1 MRPREGLAFTID
13 RGHRTIARFGK
24 VFRPGARLDLT
35 VSVRSFGSGSSGNAL
50 LIEAGASAVLIDAGV
65 GPRSLKSGLALAGRE
80 PDQLTAVL
88 LTHEH
93 VDHVRSVGWFTRR
106 NVPIVATAGTASATG
121 LNPSAYTRVV
131 PGKQLA
137 LDGLIIHSLSVSHD
151 ALEPC
156 GYLIE
161 TSEMRI
167 TVVTDIGCA
176 NDELVEPLQTSN
188 LIVLEANHDET
199 MLRRGPYPAH
209 LKRRVL
215 SDHGH
220 LSNADCA
227 ELLARSLGGRG
238 TPSTIWLAHL
248 SQTNNTPAVALKS
261 VKTILADIVGP
272 YKLMAMPRH
281 GCDLEWRSDAA
292 FHADPLDFQLQ
303 LPLF

>member
-1 MRPREGLAFTID
+1 MID
-13 RGHRTIARFGK
+13 RGHRTIDAFGK
-24 VFRPGARLDLT
+24 AFRRGARAGLS

-50 LIEAGASAVLIDAGV
+50 LIEAGTAAVLIDAGV
-65 GPRSLKSGLALAGRE
+65 GPRTLKSGLALAGRE
-80 PDQLTAVL
+80 PDQLSAML

-93 VDHVRSVGWFTRR
+93 VDHVRSIGWFTKR
-106 NVPIVATAGTASATG
+106 NVPVVATAGTASATG
-121 LNPSAYTRVV
+121 LSPSAYTRVI
-131 PGKQLA
+131 PGKHIS
-137 LDGLIIHSLSVSHD
+137 LDGLVIHALAVSHD

-156 GYLIE
+156 GFLIE
-161 TSEMRI
+161 TPEIRM

-176 NDELVEPLQTSN
+176 NDDLVEPLKTSD
-188 LIVLEANHDET
+188 LIVLEANHDES
-199 MLRRGPYPAH
+199 MLRRGPYPTH

-227 ELLARSLGGRG
+227 ELLARSLVGRS

-248 SQTNNTPAVALKS
+248 SQTNNSPAIALRS
-261 VKTILADIVGP
+261 VKTVLADTIGP
-272 YKLMAMPRH
+272 YKLTAMPRH

-292 FHADPLDFQLQ
+292 FLADPLDFQLQ